1 MSPLH
6 PHRRHVATGNLA
18 AALNAAFRGWFVL
31 PLRAGEKRPLAHGPD
46 HCPRV
51 GICADEHRG
60 WEAHATRD
68 LAAVEA
74 HWSAHPNHGVGIA
87 TGPSGLVVVDLD
99 TPKPGDRPPAGAWAT
114 TSARCGT
121 DVLRIL
127 AERAGAAVPPTYL
140 VRTGRGGWHLYY
152 AAPPDIRL
160 TNSGRTLGPW
170 IDTRAWG
177 GQVVA
182 AGTSVA
188 GRPYTLTRD
197 IPPTPLPAWLI
208 QPLRRPAPSLARAR
222 AARVPADRCGAYLAA
237 AIRRQVGFVT
247 AAPDGDRNNALF
259 RAAVALGQLVA
270 GGALSAAD
278 VTAEL
283 KQGAAG
289 HIAAGAFSDRQAL
302 TTIASGLRAGAKR
315 PERFPHDPGRSS
327 PLPQRA
333 PTRRSTAVSAS
344 RL

>member
-1 MSPLH
+1 VSPNH

-18 AALNAAFRGWFVL
+18 AALNAAFRGWYVL
-31 PLRAGEKRPLAHGPD
+31 PLRPGEKRPLAHGPD

-51 GICADEHRG
+51 GVCADEHRG
-60 WEAHATRD
+60 WEAHAIRD

-74 HWSAHPNHGVGIA
+74 HWSAHPHHGVGIA

-99 TPKPGDRPPAGAWAT
+99 TPKPGDRRPAGAWAST
-114 TSARCGT
+114 GARCGT

-127 AERAGAAVPPTYL
+127 AERAGTTVSPTYF

-152 AAPPDIRL
+152 TAPPDVRL
-160 TNSGRTLGPW
+160 TNTGRTLGPW

-197 IPPTPLPAWLI
+197 LPPAPLPAWLF
-208 QPLRRPAPSLARAR
+208 QPLRPTTRPPAPARAT
-222 AARVPADRCGAYLAA
+222 RVRADRRGAYLAG

-247 AAPDGDRNNALF
+247 AASDGDRNNALF

-270 GGALSAAD
+270 GGALSAD
-278 VTAEL
+278 EVTAEL

-315 PERFPHDPGRSS
+315 PRTV
-327 PLPQRA
+327 
-333 PTRRSTAVSAS
+333 PT
-344 RL
+344 